1 MIWGVKHPIFGN
13 IHVFMSLWMWQSGS
27 CCHIV
32 LPPFIIPVLNF
43 PQKKIGKQYLH
54 RPTFPHIWWFPE
66 MVVPNNH
73 RVFLLK
79 MIILGCFWGYHHLR
93 KHPFCVGKKKTTSCE
108 VGQPTNFGSPPPW
121 ESQTPLFQ
129 SLQFHQN
136 DAVVPYYRHQLH
148 KIWAVDW

>member
-1 MIWGVKHPIFGN
+1 
-13 IHVFMSLWMWQSGS
+13 MWQSGS

-43 PQKKIGKQYLH
+43 PQEKIGKQYLH

-108 VGQPTNFGSPPPW
+108 VGQPTSGLPLPESPKLLSSNPYNFTKM
-121 ESQTPLFQ
+121 TPLYLTTGTSFTKYGLLIGKK
-129 SLQFHQN
+129 LQANPLFGCFLK
-136 DAVVPYYRHQLH
+136 D
-148 KIWAVDW
+148 